1 MKRKVSTSISCAGQ
15 LFYFL
20 RCFLV
25 CVCLFVVFGLITF
38 QKRQREPLRQLQIR
52 GESTRCK
59 LKLSGNASVARLFI
73 ELKKMSVRVEIE
85 KKQTNKQT
93 KTKTEPKDLFEQ
105 EKKNFVIRNILLEK
119 RGNFRKQNY
128 SFDSENLLLCA

>member
-1 MKRKVSTSISCAGQ
+1 M
-15 LFYFL
+15 
-20 RCFLV
+20 

-85 KKQTNKQT
+85 KKQTNKQKQKQSQ
-93 KTKTEPKDLFEQ
+93 KTCLNR
-105 EKKNFVIRNILLEK
+105 KKKIL
-119 RGNFRKQNY
+119 
-128 SFDSENLLLCA
+128 

>member
-1 MKRKVSTSISCAGQ
+1 M
-15 LFYFL
+15 
-20 RCFLV
+20 

-85 KKQTNKQT
+85 KNKQTNKQKQKQSQ
-93 KTKTEPKDLFEQ
+93 KTCLNR
-105 EKKNFVIRNILLEK
+105 KKKIL
-119 RGNFRKQNY
+119 
-128 SFDSENLLLCA
+128 